1 LLLQVAQAVAVLHSC
16 NIVHFDIK
24 GDNVLLEEGFNPAES
39 GPACSHSSTSAA
51 LSSRRDGSSRLS
63 GSRVSSST
71 EDRSVVLADF
81 GDALMLENADASS
94 QRHRGTELF
103 SSPEMLLL
111 HAGRQHAQHAQHDRR
126 KHRGVH
132 AAHDVWSLGCTLY
145 ELLTGTVLFE
155 EEVRSLWLLLGEFP
169 QRICTCCGWAEVAA
183 GRELM
188 LQHVLVCTSCGGV
201 VSNCSWVV
209 S

>member
-1 LLLQVAQAVAVLHSC
+1 LQVAQAVAVLHAC

-39 GPACSHSSTSAA
+39 GQGSSHSSTSAA
-51 LSSRRDGSSRLS
+51 ISSRREGSSRLS
-63 GSRVSSST
+63 GSSRCGDSA
-71 EDRSVVLADF
+71 VVLADF

-155 EEVRSLWLLLGEFP
+155 EEVSFSGSCWVDPRNNIS
-169 QRICTCCGWAEVAA
+169 VAA
-183 GRELM
+183 VGRVLM
-188 LQHVLVCTSCGGV
+188 LQLM
-201 VSNCSWVV
+201 
-209 S
+209 

>member
-1 LLLQVAQAVAVLHSC
+1 MAAVNVLLQKAVRPAGLKHLLQVAQAVALLHAS
-16 NIVHFDIK
+16 NIVHFDLK
-24 GDNVLLEEGFNPAES
+24 GDNVLLEEGFDPAAAPS
-39 GPACSHSSTSAA
+39 GGTRSSSSTSSAMA
-51 LSSRRDGSSRLS
+51 GLSSRQDASLSSSRS
-63 GSRVSSST
+63 HGSCSSS
-71 EDRSVVLADF
+71 SSPLVLADF
-81 GDALMLENADASS
+81 GDALMLENAHASS

-155 EEVRSLWLLLGEFP
+155 EEVSTARGLGGLWWL
-169 QRICTCCGWAEVAA
+169 Q
-183 GRELM
+183 GR
-188 LQHVLVCTSCGGV
+188 G
-201 VSNCSWVV
+201 
-209 S
+209 